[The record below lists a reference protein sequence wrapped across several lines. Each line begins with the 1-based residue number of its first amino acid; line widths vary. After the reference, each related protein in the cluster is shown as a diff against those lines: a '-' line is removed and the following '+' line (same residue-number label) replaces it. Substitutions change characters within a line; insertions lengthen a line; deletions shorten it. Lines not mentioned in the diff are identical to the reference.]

1 MTIRSSPSADEAALV
16 VNTDSSSP
24 IDHVQMISDSP
35 GTTGEAKRPSMWW
48 KFAGSLSQIACS
60 SARPVN
66 P

>member
-1 MTIRSSPSADEAALV
+1 MTMRSWPSADEVALV
-16 VNTDSSSP
+16 VNRDSPSP
-24 IDHVQMISDSP
+24 IDHVRIVSDSP
-35 GTTGEAKRPSMWW
+35 GMTGEAKRPSMWW